1 MRKGGNRK
9 KNVAAATLGCALAVA
24 AFGCKEVERTPES
37 VGNAGVETSAG
48 EAAAGEAAG
57 VETSV
62 ETSAEKAE
70 RLKQLGLALL
80 NYGDRYQELP
90 AVYTV
95 DEAGRPLHSWRV
107 AILPFLAEHEL
118 YKQIRLDE
126 PWDSEWNSQFH
137 DRAPAILAASNDAST
152 TAFSVVVGEETAFPA
167 EKTRK
172 WEDVAD
178 GTSNTLGVVERK
190 TPVCWMD
197 PTQELTLENFADELA
212 RDADGNALAATLDG
226 AVCVVPVSLD
236 AAALRTAATVA
247 GGEKRIPFEAIQWTE
262 SPEPT
267 AD

>member
-37 VGNAGVETSAG
+37 VGNAGVETS
-48 EAAAGEAAG
+48 AGEAAG

-137 DRAPAILAASNDAST
+137 DQMPAIFACPTSVVARQTDAKTPRTLKET
-152 TAFSVVVGEETAFPA
+152 TYSVVVGDETAFPGA
-167 EKTRK
+167 GKQRK
-172 WEDVAD
+172 WEDFAD
-178 GTSNTLGVVERK
+178 GLAELGK
-190 TPVCWMD
+190 SK
-197 PTQELTLENFADELA
+197 
-212 RDADGNALAATLDG
+212 GLDIHTMHEDIFN
-226 AVCVVPVSLD
+226 SMH
-236 AAALRTAATVA
+236 
-247 GGEKRIPFEAIQWTE
+247 RI
-262 SPEPT
+262 
-267 AD
+267 